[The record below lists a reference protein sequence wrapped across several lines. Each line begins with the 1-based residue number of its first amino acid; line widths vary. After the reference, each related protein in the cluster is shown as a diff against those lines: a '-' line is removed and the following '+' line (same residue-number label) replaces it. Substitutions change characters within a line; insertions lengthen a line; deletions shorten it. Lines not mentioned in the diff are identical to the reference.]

1 MSLDLFFLGGN
12 YYSGEVVLDRL
23 LLFQAWNILGQNGL
37 FLFSLLPGLSL
48 RGLWALIIGSLLYFM
63 LSLWL
68 LQPYKYNLYTY

>member
-12 YYSGEVVLDRL
+12 YYSGEVLLGRL

-48 RGLWALIIGSLLYFM
+48 RRLRALIVGSFLYFM